1 MKICGRRHP
10 HYPQSQAR
18 KRLRA
23 QGSLVELERAVEE
36 IEFGHGAGYL
46 PHSWACLLIARFARR
61 DASRLGAVSVDA
73 R

>member
-1 MKICGRRHP
+1 MKIGGRRHP
-10 HYPQSQAR
+10 HYPQSQAPQ
-18 KRLRA
+18 RLRA

-36 IEFGHGAGYL
+36 IEFGRRAGYL

-61 DASRLGAVSVDA
+61 DASRLGAVGVDA